1 MNLADMT
8 TGGIEESLGVPP
20 YKAKQI
26 YKWIRRGETD
36 PYKMTDQSIALR
48 EKMKNEYNI
57 TWPKVY
63 KKFASSLDETVKY
76 LIELSDGNIVETVLM
91 SYEHGYSICI
101 STQVGCRMGC
111 RFCASTMDGLIR
123 NLTPSEIEGQVRAVS
138 DDSGKRISSIVV
150 MGIGEP
156 MDNYDN
162 LVAALRALNNP
173 DGMGIGI
180 RHITVSTCG
189 LPEGIKRLTEENL
202 PVTLALSLHAPTDEI
217 RKTIMPAAK
226 LATIEELLE
235 LTDNYA
241 EKTGRRVTF
250 EYALIRGVNDSI
262 ECARKLGELLSGR
275 LCHVNLIEANPVPG
289 RDFRRGANKREFVNI
304 LSRYNVTATV
314 RRELGKDISAS
325 CGQLKKSV
333 AKGG

>member
-36 PYKMTDQSIALR
+36 PYKMTDQSISLR

-57 TWPKVY
+57 TWPNVY
-63 KKFASSLDETVKY
+63 QKFASSLDETVKY

-189 LPEGIKRLTEENL
+189 LPEGIKRLAEENL
-202 PVTLALSLHAPTDEI
+202 PVTLALSLHAPTDAI

-226 LATIEELLE
+226 IATIEELLE

-241 EKTGRRVTF
+241 KKTGRRVTF

-262 ECARKLGELLSGR
+262 KCAEELGSLLSGR
-275 LCHVNLIEANPVPG
+275 LCHVNLIEANPVQG
-289 RDFRRGANKREFVNI
+289 RDFKRGANKREFVNI
-304 LSRYNVTATV
+304 LSRHNVTATV

-333 AKGG
+333 AKGE

>member
-8 TGGIEESLGVPP
+8 VTELAGEFGVPA
-20 YKAKQI
+20 YKSKQI

-36 PYKMTDQSIALR
+36 IDKMTDLSSALR
-48 EKMKNEYNI
+48 EKMKSAYMI

-63 KKFASSLDETVKY
+63 KKFASAVDETVKY
-76 LIELSDGNIVETVLM
+76 LIRLSDGNIVETVLM

-123 NLTPSEIEGQVRAVS
+123 NLAPSEIEGQVRAVS
-138 DDSGKRISSIVV
+138 ADSGKRISSIVV

-162 LVAALRALNNP
+162 LVAAIRALNNP

-189 LPEGIKRLTEENL
+189 LPDGIKRLTEEEL

-217 RKTIMPAAK
+217 RKTIMPAAS
-226 LATIEELLE
+226 LATIGELLE
-235 LTDNYA
+235 LTDRYA
-241 EKTGRRVTF
+241 KKTGRRVTF
-250 EYALIRGVNDSI
+250 EYALIRGVNDSVN
-262 ECARKLGELLSGR
+262 CAELLGRLLSGR

-289 RDFRRGANKREFVNI
+289 RDFKRGANKREFVNV
-304 LSRYNVTATV
+304 LSRHNVTATV

-333 AKGG
+333 AKGE

>member
-1 MNLADMT
+1 M
-8 TGGIEESLGVPP
+8 
-20 YKAKQI
+20 
-26 YKWIRRGETD
+26 
-36 PYKMTDQSIALR
+36 
-48 EKMKNEYNI
+48 
-57 TWPKVY
+57 
-63 KKFASSLDETVKY
+63 KY

-202 PVTLALSLHAPTDEI
+202 PVTLALSLHAPTDAI

-226 LATIEELLE
+226 MATIEELLE

-241 EKTGRRVTF
+241 KKTGRRVTF

-333 AKGG
+333 AKGE

>member
-36 PYKMTDQSIALR
+36 PYKMTDQSISLR

-189 LPEGIKRLTEENL
+189 LPEGIKRLAEENL
-202 PVTLALSLHAPTDEI
+202 PVTLALSLHAPTDAI

-226 LATIEELLE
+226 IATIEELLE

-241 EKTGRRVTF
+241 KKTGRRVTF

-262 ECARKLGELLSGR
+262 KCAEELGSLLSGR
-275 LCHVNLIEANPVPG
+275 LCHVNLIEANPVQG
-289 RDFRRGANKREFVNI
+289 RDFKRGANKREFVNI
-304 LSRYNVTATV
+304 LSRHNVTATV

-333 AKGG
+333 AKGE

>member
-48 EKMKNEYNI
+48 GKMKNEYNI

-226 LATIEELLE
+226 MATIEELLE

-241 EKTGRRVTF
+241 KKTGRRVTF

-262 ECARKLGELLSGR
+262 KCAEELGSLLSGR

-304 LSRYNVTATV
+304 LSRHNVTATV

-333 AKGG
+333 AKGE

>member
-226 LATIEELLE
+226 MATIEELLE

-262 ECARKLGELLSGR
+262 KCAEELGSLLSGR
-275 LCHVNLIEANPVPG
+275 LCHVNLIEANPVQG
-289 RDFRRGANKREFVNI
+289 RDFKRGANKREFVNI
-304 LSRYNVTATV
+304 LSRHNVTATV

-333 AKGG
+333 AKGE

>member
-1 MNLADMT
+1 
-8 TGGIEESLGVPP
+8 
-20 YKAKQI
+20 
-26 YKWIRRGETD
+26 
-36 PYKMTDQSIALR
+36 
-48 EKMKNEYNI
+48 
-57 TWPKVY
+57 
-63 KKFASSLDETVKY
+63 
-76 LIELSDGNIVETVLM
+76 
-91 SYEHGYSICI
+91 
-101 STQVGCRMGC
+101 MGC

-226 LATIEELLE
+226 MATIEELLE

-275 LCHVNLIEANPVPG
+275 LCHVNLIEANPVQG
-289 RDFRRGANKREFVNI
+289 RDFKRGANKREFVNI
-304 LSRYNVTATV
+304 LSRHNVTATV

-333 AKGG
+333 AKGE

>member
-48 EKMKNEYNI
+48 GKMKNEYNI

-226 LATIEELLE
+226 MATIEELLE

-241 EKTGRRVTF
+241 KKTGRRVTF

-262 ECARKLGELLSGR
+262 KCAEELGSLLSGR
-275 LCHVNLIEANPVPG
+275 LCHVNLIEANPVQG
-289 RDFRRGANKREFVNI
+289 RDFKRGANKREFVNI
-304 LSRYNVTATV
+304 LSRHNVTATV

-333 AKGG
+333 AKGE

>member
-26 YKWIRRGETD
+26 YKWLRRGETD

-202 PVTLALSLHAPTDEI
+202 PVTLALSLHAPTDAI

-226 LATIEELLE
+226 MATIDELLE

-304 LSRYNVTATV
+304 LSRHNVTATV

-333 AKGG
+333 AKGE